1 MKERDINI
9 KEEITHDELNYN
21 NFTEFQTNTTRNIEL
36 DGALVTQPSEE
47 SVDITPQNSLGY
59 SDLKDMSNKQTYSK
73 RQYSNCFSKNDAE
86 TIFRIKRFTES
97 NLW

>member
-21 NFTEFQTNTTRNIEL
+21 NFMEFQTDTTRNIEL
-36 DGALVTQPSEE
+36 DGALVTQPSKE

-59 SDLKDMSNKQTYSK
+59 SDLKDMSNKQTYSN
-73 RQYSNCFSKNDAE
+73 YVLFEGHSAVVGIINDRNSW
-86 TIFRIKRFTES
+86 TIHTAG
-97 NLW
+97 